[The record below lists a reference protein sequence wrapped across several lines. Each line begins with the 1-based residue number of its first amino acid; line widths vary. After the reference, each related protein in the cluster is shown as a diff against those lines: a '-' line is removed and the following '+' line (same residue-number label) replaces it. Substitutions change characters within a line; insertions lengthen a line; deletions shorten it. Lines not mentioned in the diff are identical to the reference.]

1 MQFQTVEELMATPG
15 LDLDPTKR
23 SDPEQWP
30 DGEHHQTT
38 VRPDAWPNPD
48 IETEEDDH
56 DAGDLPDDEFDRDDD
71 EPIWHDDMHRLF
83 DENYGLTAEG
93 YALLAKMDDMG
104 DFV

>member
-1 MQFQTVEELMATPG
+1 MNSNKGIYRMNFQTVEELMATPG
-15 LDLDPTKR
+15 LDLDPTKTTKF
-23 SDPEQWP
+23 DWP
-30 DGEHHQTT
+30 D
-38 VRPDAWPNPD
+38 PD
-48 IETEEDDH
+48 IETEEDDD

-83 DENYGLTAEG
+83 DENHGLTAEG